1 MARKTLIIGGGV
13 TGATLA
19 RLLHEAK
26 LAARYTSNVI
36 VWDRNS
42 IFGGRVMARCM
53 LTDLMTFRSFEKQR
67 DAYVDMGA
75 QYWTP
80 QLNSTEDIRQKLT
93 QSGHLVSFAE
103 NEINQDPYQGSV
115 KTHLVCPNKK
125 GFRSMVE
132 NFLEQTETRLSTHL
146 ESFKVIDEDHIQV
159 TTSKG
164 EEEIINE
171 LVLTCPIPNVLSI
184 LKKSTTF
191 CVARNLMHALES
203 VKYSQRFAAAYIFD
217 DTATLAVQEL
227 GWTAKFVPRDESD
240 TIRFVCW
247 DHLKKKAG
255 DQSSPTLIVH
265 TSVSFGTTFMD
276 DTRPNDEIL
285 AIITKSLQK
294 VLPSLPTEYD
304 ARLHRWR
311 ISQVTEPYHNPSM
324 TEDEEDPLPALVLN
338 LKPRIIVAGDSFLGS
353 KLDNCL
359 ISAKVAANLLQ
370 EKDSSL
376 L

>member
-1 MARKTLIIGGGV
+1 MARKTLIVGGGV
-13 TGATLA
+13 TGAALA

-36 VWDRNS
+36 VWDRNN
-42 IFGGRVMARCM
+42 IFGGRVMA
-53 LTDLMTFRSFEKQR
+53 RSFEKQR
-67 DAYVDMGA
+67 DAYADMGA

-80 QLNSTEDIRQKLT
+80 QSNSNEEIRQKLIE
-93 QSGHLVSFAE
+93 SGHLVSFDE
-103 NEINQDPYQGSV
+103 NEISQDPYQGAV

-132 NFLEQTETRLSTHL
+132 KLLEQTETRLSTHL
-146 ESFKVIDEDHIQV
+146 ESFEVLDEDHIQV

-164 EEEIINE
+164 AEEIVNE
-171 LVLTCPIPNVLSI
+171 LVLTCPIPRCKIVLSI

-191 CVARNLMHALES
+191 RVAPNLMHALEG
-203 VKYSQRFAAAYIFD
+203 VKYSQRFAAAYVFD
-217 DTATLAVQEL
+217 DTAALAVQEL
-227 GWTAKFVPRDESD
+227 GWTAKYVPRDESD
-240 TIRFVCW
+240 IIRFVCW
-247 DHLKKKAG
+247 DHLKKKTG
-255 DQSSPTLIVH
+255 GHCLPTLIVH
-265 TSVSFGTTFMD
+265 TSVPFGSTFMD

-311 ISQVTEPYHNPSM
+311 ISQVTEPFHNLSI
-324 TEDEEDPLPALVLN
+324 TEDEDPLPALVLSAS
-338 LKPRIIVAGDSFLGS
+338 PRIIVAGDSFLGS

-359 ISAKVAANLLQ
+359 MSARAAAANLLQ
-370 EKDSSL
+370 EKDSR
-376 L
+376 